1 MIYLWILEELWTCN
15 ILVIILSSWL
25 IHHGSR
31 KPHWRKKKRKK
42 SSVNT
47 SQLLGYFIDGSTF
60 IVSLICSFYINVFTV
75 AKYSISVLWNWRLMW
90 VPVQD
95 LFGKTKN
102 RDRSKPQS
110 MKFRHI
116 LFIELTYQVTRIDVL
131 YNNIRLN
138 KNDTYFCSFQNC
150 MRRRQKQI
158 RNRVMIGEAEQVG
171 REISPWVISS
181 KDKKD

>member
-1 MIYLWILEELWTCN
+1 
-15 ILVIILSSWL
+15 
-25 IHHGSR
+25 
-31 KPHWRKKKRKK
+31 
-42 SSVNT
+42 
-47 SQLLGYFIDGSTF
+47 
-60 IVSLICSFYINVFTV
+60 
-75 AKYSISVLWNWRLMW
+75 
-90 VPVQD
+90 
-95 LFGKTKN
+95 
-102 RDRSKPQS
+102 